1 MERYV
6 ELYKIEK
13 VILKNTV
20 KLKLLASIRIH
31 PVVNISQV
39 VRYKE
44 LVREQRV
51 EEIKPVKVNGVEE

>member
-1 MERYV
+1 M

-20 KLKLLASIRIH
+20 KLKLPASIRIH
-31 PVVNISQV
+31 LVVNISQV

-51 EEIKPVKVNGVEE
+51 EEIKPVEVNGVEE

>member
-20 KLKLLASIRIH
+20 KLKLPASIRIH
-31 PVVNISQV
+31 LVVNISQV

-51 EEIKPVKVNGVEE
+51 EEIKPVEVNGVEE

>member
-6 ELYKIEK
+6 GLYKIEK

-20 KLKLLASIRIH
+20 KLKLPASMRIH

-44 LVREQRV
+44 LVKEQRV
-51 EEIKPVKVNGVEE
+51 EEMKPVEVNGVEE

>member
-20 KLKLLASIRIH
+20 KLKLPASIRIH
-31 PVVNISQV
+31 LVVNISQV

-51 EEIKPVKVNGVEE
+51 KEIKPVEVNGVEE